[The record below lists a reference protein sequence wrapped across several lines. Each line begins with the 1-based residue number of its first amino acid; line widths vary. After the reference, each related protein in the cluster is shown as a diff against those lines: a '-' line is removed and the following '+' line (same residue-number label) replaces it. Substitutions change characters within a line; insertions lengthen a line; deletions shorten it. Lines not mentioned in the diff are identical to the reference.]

1 VQLANDR
8 ALSGAIH
15 PRAMS
20 ADPTTLETILRLA
33 IVPGIGPARMAALLA
48 RFGSVERVLATPAAQ
63 IAALP
68 GFGPEFARRV
78 AGAGTA
84 EGRERVRAALAVLDR
99 VGARVVTQDDALYPA
114 SFRALP
120 DPPLVLYV
128 LGDLHLLSEAAIAV
142 VGTRAPTDYGCRVAA
157 RLAGELARAGYGIAS
172 GMAKGIDAVA
182 QSAALDAGGTT
193 VGVLG
198 HGIDRIYPPENQRLF
213 HRVRERG
220 LLISELPP
228 GEEPMAGNFPRRNR
242 LIAALSAGVLVVE
255 MGERSG
261 ARHTVEYA
269 LELGREV
276 FAIPGP
282 IGSAVSVGTNQLL
295 KEGARLVTSTQDI
308 LEELH
313 GVGVVPPAA
322 GRAAAADVRADAPR
336 AAPAD
341 LAPEEARVFGLL
353 ADDPRHVDELA
364 TAAGMAPH
372 VALTALLGL
381 ELRDLAESLPGKQ
394 FRLR

>member
-1 VQLANDR
+1 
-8 ALSGAIH
+8 
-15 PRAMS
+15 MS
-20 ADPTTLETILRLA
+20 ADRTALETVLRLA
-33 IVPGIGPARMAALLA
+33 IVPGIGPARMAVLLA
-48 RFGSVERVLATPAAQ
+48 RFGSVERVLAASAAQ
-63 IAALP
+63 IAAVP
-68 GFGPEFARRV
+68 GFGQEFARRI
-78 AGAGTA
+78 AAAGTA
-84 EGRERVRAALAVLDR
+84 EGRERARTALGVLDR
-99 VGARVVTQDDALYPA
+99 IGARVVMQEDAAYPA

-120 DPPLVLYV
+120 DPPFVLYAM
-128 LGDLHLLSEAAIAV
+128 GDVHLFSEPAIAV
-142 VGTRAPTDYGCRVAA
+142 VGTRAPTDYGCKVAG
-157 RLAGELARAGYGIAS
+157 RLAYELARAGYGIAS

-213 HRVRERG
+213 HRVAERG

-228 GEEPMAGNFPRRNR
+228 GEEPLAGNFPRRNR

-255 MGERSG
+255 MGEKSG

-276 FAIPGP
+276 FAVPGP
-282 IGSAVSVGTNQLL
+282 IGSVASVGTNQLL

-313 GVGVVPPAA
+313 GVGVVPMTA
-322 GRAAAADVRADAPR
+322 GRAAAGDAHPEEAR
-336 AAPAD
+336 PVPAD

-364 TAAGMAPH
+364 AAAAMAPH
-372 VALTALLGL
+372 VTLTALLGL
-381 ELRDLAESLPGKQ
+381 ELRELAESLPGKQ